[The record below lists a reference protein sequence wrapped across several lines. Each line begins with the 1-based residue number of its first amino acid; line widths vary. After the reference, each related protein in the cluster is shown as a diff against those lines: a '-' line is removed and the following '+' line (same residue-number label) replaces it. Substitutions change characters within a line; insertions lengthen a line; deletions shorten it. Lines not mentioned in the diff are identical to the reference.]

1 VAVRR
6 GGLVTN
12 KKVLTPKGRER
23 KKHVQKKEEGSV
35 DDLERM
41 VFERELKGRDLS
53 VLIVRYVIYLP
64 R

>member
-1 VAVRR
+1 
-6 GGLVTN
+6 LVTKK

-23 KKHVQKKEEGSV
+23 KKPVQKKEEESV

-41 VFERELKGRDLS
+41 VFERELKGRDFS
-53 VLIVRYVIYLP
+53 EVVMVGYVIYLP